1 MAILSLP
8 GRHQLHPLPSDN
20 PFQIRVS
27 SNSLP
32 PAFTTKPPLVDSSP
46 CRNGL
51 RFCNSSAPRW
61 KPLEYARPGGKQQ
74 ALSVPGLHFSKSSWY
89 VLCIYMPHMPLQYV
103 CQEGGPRSDDG
114 SFLSESSGG
123 NLVWFTACSCAVLG
137 FVGIFVSVRYVS
149 ACPATQKTSRGGKLF
164 GRFRV
169 QTCDVAQTKHGS
181 CRQQLELGPVV
192 FGLQLVP
199 KHVWNLGITCWCCP
213 KSEQVIL
220 K

>member
-1 MAILSLP
+1 MEAAGVCKTWWKATGAFRSWSALFQKFLVCSLYI
-8 GRHQLHPLPSDN
+8 H
-20 PFQIRVS
+20 
-27 SNSLP
+27 
-32 PAFTTKPPLVDSSP
+32 AF
-46 CRNGL
+46 
-51 RFCNSSAPRW
+51 
-61 KPLEYARPGGKQQ
+61 
-74 ALSVPGLHFSKSSWY
+74 
-89 VLCIYMPHMPLQYV
+89 
-103 CQEGGPRSDDG
+103 
-114 SFLSESSGG
+114 
-123 NLVWFTACSCAVLG
+123 ACSMFLKRVGQGVTMEASSVKVLEVTWCGLQLAVCAVLG

-149 ACPATQKTSRGGKLF
+149 ACPATKKTSRGGKLF

>member
-1 MAILSLP
+1 MP

-20 PFQIRVS
+20 PFQSRVS

-32 PAFTTKPPLVDSSP
+32 PAFTTKLPLVDSSP

-89 VLCIYMPHMPLQYV
+89 VLCIYMPLQYV
-103 CQEGGPRSDDG
+103 SQEGGPRSDNG

-137 FVGIFVSVRYVS
+137 FVGIFVSVRYVR
-149 ACPATQKTSRGGKLF
+149 ACPATKKQVGAASFPAGSQ
-164 GRFRV
+164 FRRV
-169 QTCDVAQTKHGS
+169 TLLRQNMAS